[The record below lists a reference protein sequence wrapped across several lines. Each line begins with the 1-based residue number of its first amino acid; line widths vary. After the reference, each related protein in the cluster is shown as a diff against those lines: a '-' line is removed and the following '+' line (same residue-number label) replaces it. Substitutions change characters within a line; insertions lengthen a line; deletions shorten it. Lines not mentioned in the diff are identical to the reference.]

1 MKNGESV
8 FILWNGEMDHMLGLG
23 VSTNMSLTQVMTLKF
38 KVTKV
43 M

>member
-8 FILWNGEMDHMLGLG
+8 FILWYGEMDHMLGLG
-23 VSTNMSLTQVMTLKF
+23 VSTNMSLTHVTTLKF
-38 KVTKV
+38 KLTKV